1 MKKSVPTVQKMK
13 STLSREKYKPVM
25 GDLLGDTRSR
35 AGAIL
40 SAAKI
45 VVVEDDMNVAE
56 VLKARLT
63 SFGYEVVG
71 SAASGSDAI
80 ELVLT
85 QGPDLVLMDIMLEGD
100 INGIEAAEQIGRQSD
115 VPIVFIT
122 CLSDQGVVDRAIAAS
137 PYGYIV
143 KPYDMATLRSTIEIA
158 LVKSNAFKEREL
170 LIEKLEKALLEVKR
184 LRGLLPICA
193 ACKKIR
199 DEQGRWH
206 GLEDYFHAHSVAEF
220 SHTICPECRHKLYP
234 ELE

>member
-1 MKKSVPTVQKMK
+1 MADPM
-13 STLSREKYKPVM
+13 
-25 GDLLGDTRSR
+25 DDTRSK
-35 AGAIL
+35 AGPEL

-71 SAASGSDAI
+71 SAVSGSDAI

-85 QGPDLVLMDIMLEGD
+85 QGPDLVLMDIMLEGEL
-100 INGIEAAEQIGRQSD
+100 NGIEAAEKIGRQSD
-115 VPIVFIT
+115 VPVVFIT
-122 CLSDQGVVDRAIAAS
+122 CMSDQGVVDRAIETS

-158 LVKSNAFKEREL
+158 LVKSSAFKEREL
-170 LIEKLEKALLEVKR
+170 LIAKLEKALLEVKR

-199 DEQGRWH
+199 DEHGQWH

-220 SHTICPECRHKLYP
+220 SHTICPECRRKLYP

>member
-1 MKKSVPTVQKMK
+1 
-13 STLSREKYKPVM
+13 M